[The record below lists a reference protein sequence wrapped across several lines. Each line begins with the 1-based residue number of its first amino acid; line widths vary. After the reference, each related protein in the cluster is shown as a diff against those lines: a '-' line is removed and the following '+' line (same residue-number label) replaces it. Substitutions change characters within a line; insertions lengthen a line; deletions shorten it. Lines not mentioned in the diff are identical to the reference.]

1 MVQTKCQKEQICK
14 LLEAVETVERD
25 AAMVDERQE
34 ETSIHLL
41 DKKIMD
47 SEEVNTEE
55 KNEESKANLQD
66 QQSLS
71 I

>member
-1 MVQTKCQKEQICK
+1 
-14 LLEAVETVERD
+14 
-25 AAMVDERQE
+25 MVDERQE